1 MEFLNTHQIVIILT
15 NRLPG
20 LDVYCTTKNQNT
32 ISLLIQ
38 DRSSQEAYGITGI
51 ELSHYKGKYGATA
64 LAHQLLEG
72 IMAVRSQ
79 PNLSV
84 KKISITSPLFFTP
97 IKTQS
102 IKRLPSLALMTNS
115 KRDSKPK

>member
-1 MEFLNTHQIVIILT
+1 MEFLNPHQIGIILK

-20 LDVYCTTKNQNT
+20 LDVYCTTKNQDT
-32 ISLLIQ
+32 ISLVIQ
-38 DRSSQEAYGITGI
+38 DRRSQEAYGITGI
-51 ELSHYKGKYGATA
+51 QLSHYKGKYGATA

-72 IMAVRSQ
+72 ITAVRSQ
-79 PNLSV
+79 PNFWG
-84 KKISITSPLFFTP
+84 KKISITSPHFFTP

-102 IKRLPSLALMTNS
+102 IKRLPVLALTANS